1 MFNVFP
7 DCLCDVCGASDA
19 AGKERFGS
27 IVPGYDTTI
36 LSGFG
41 LLRGSVISGCE
52 EYTGVDPTNV
62 LC

>member
-1 MFNVFP
+1 MYFP

-27 IVPGYDTTI
+27 VVPGYDTTI
-36 LSGFG
+36 QSGFG
-41 LLRGSVISGCE
+41 LLRGSVISGWHK
-52 EYTGVDPTNV
+52 YTGVDPTNV